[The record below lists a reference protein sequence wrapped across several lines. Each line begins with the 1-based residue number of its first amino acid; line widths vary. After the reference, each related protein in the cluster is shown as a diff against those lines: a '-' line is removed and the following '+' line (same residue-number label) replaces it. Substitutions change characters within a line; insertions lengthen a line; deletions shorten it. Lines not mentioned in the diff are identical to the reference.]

1 MYFSHCYSVSIV
13 HFEQVNAGWKVSNI
27 PVWKLKLITLYD
39 INHSVDETY
48 VCEKPC
54 PLHKRI
60 KFHKSRKML
69 FFLIII

>member
-1 MYFSHCYSVSIV
+1 MYFSHCYGVSIV

-54 PLHKRI
+54 P
-60 KFHKSRKML
+60 
-69 FFLIII
+69 